1 MLFIKQSDT
10 LFAANP
16 SLSRLNSV
24 SLDFRCRN
32 NNSKELHIWV
42 LYLQVPFLLQTVLVG
57 ADSVVATVFALH
69 FFCPYQ
75 TMRLLSIEKT
85 GTTPAPQR
93 HAEGRRCMC
102 PNTKSHAIVST
113 RRLVPVC
120 SCRVTTVAVYANRGI
135 IRR

>member
-32 NNSKELHIWV
+32 NNSKELHTWV

-75 TMRLLSIEKT
+75 TMRLTCRHFSADFVVSSLAPHPLVDKT
-85 GTTPAPQR
+85 A
-93 HAEGRRCMC
+93 AEC
-102 PNTKSHAIVST
+102 
-113 RRLVPVC
+113 
-120 SCRVTTVAVYANRGI
+120 
-135 IRR
+135 